1 MVEFILDILE
11 IILSIIIE
19 GHNEA
24 GKPVPMWVRV
34 IMLLIVSGAYLGFG
48 CGSIY
53 LGYNAFLD
61 GEIIA
66 GIIFMAIAV
75 LVIVGG
81 IFETRKMFMNKRD
94 I

>member
-1 MVEFILDILE
+1 MESDIKCSAKRE
-11 IILSIIIE
+11 KRRKI
-19 GHNEA
+19 
-24 GKPVPMWVRV
+24 
-34 IMLLIVSGAYLGFG
+34 

-81 IFETRKMFMNKRD
+81 IYETRKMFMNKRD
-94 I
+94 V